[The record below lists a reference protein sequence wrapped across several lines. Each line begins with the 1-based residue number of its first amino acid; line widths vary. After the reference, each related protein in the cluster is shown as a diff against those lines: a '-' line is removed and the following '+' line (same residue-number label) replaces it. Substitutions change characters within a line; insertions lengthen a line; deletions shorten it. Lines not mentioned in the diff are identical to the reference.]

1 MRRRWFQNI
10 ESNVQKDINAR
21 IYVLSFAAVLALY
34 VLVSI
39 AVALA
44 RFSGQEVN
52 AKGGYR
58 LDVPAQEEL
67 LELGTDDFVP

>member
-1 MRRRWFQNI
+1 M
-10 ESNVQKDINAR
+10 QKDINAR

-44 RFSGQEVN
+44 RFSGPEVN

-58 LDVPAQEEL
+58 PNVATQEEL
-67 LELGTDDFVP
+67 IELGTEDFLP

>member
-1 MRRRWFQNI
+1 M
-10 ESNVQKDINAR
+10 QKDINAR
-21 IYVLSFAAVLALY
+21 IYILSFAAVLALY

-58 LDVPAQEEL
+58 HDVPAQEEL
-67 LELGTDDFVP
+67 IELWTEDFLP